1 MWTGKKMNH
10 FIELLIDTSV
20 ALGKGVYSVGEDLVY
35 GIERTAEGL
44 GASSSGRISEIGQEN
59 EHIAK
64 IIFES
69 LKYPLEEKGPLY
81 KAIKIILI
89 EYYSNFP
96 EETLRMIAEK
106 GNIAVGFLAG
116 RMLIGTAIAKSITK
130 RILIKI
136 AASEGFK
143 LLALRLGISTAT
155 TISGIGTFGITAIVG
170 GLMFQGVLQRASKS
184 AEKIEKEYP
193 YISKKLKENGH
204 LDMLYFLIEGP
215 MKKHLNAIKEARKFP
230 KQFESTAKIFYGH

>member
-1 MWTGKKMNH
+1 MNH
-10 FIELLIDTSV
+10 FIEQLIDTSV

-59 EHIAK
+59 EHIANAK
-64 IIFES
+64 IIFET
-69 LKYPLEEKGPLY
+69 LKYPFEEKGPLY

-106 GNIAVGFLAG
+106 GSIAVGFLAG

-155 TISGIGTFGITAIVG
+155 TISGIGTFGITTIVG
-170 GLMFQGVLQRASKS
+170 GLMLQGVLQRASKS

-215 MKKHLNAIKEARKFP
+215 MEKHLTAIKEARISP

>member
-1 MWTGKKMNH
+1 MNH
-10 FIELLIDTSV
+10 FIEQFFNTSV

-59 EHIAK
+59 EYIAK
-64 IIFES
+64 I
-69 LKYPLEEKGPLY
+69 
-81 KAIKIILI
+81 
-89 EYYSNFP
+89 
-96 EETLRMIAEK
+96 
-106 GNIAVGFLAG
+106 
-116 RMLIGTAIAKSITK
+116 ITK